1 MDQAWYEADE
11 EQGVVDDVGDL
22 FASYEN
28 QEIAQQEQ
36 AMKKMLEDEKLKRKR
51 LAQPVSQRQLRSAD
65 HDKWELNRMYIGG
78 AVGGG
83 VSGLR
88 EEVLEDD
95 MDEERVHLM
104 VHDIKPPFLDGRQ
117 IFTKQQKPIC
127 IVKDPTSDFVKLSK
141 KGSAIV
147 K

>member
-1 MDQAWYEADE
+1 
-11 EQGVVDDVGDL
+11 
-22 FASYEN
+22 
-28 QEIAQQEQ
+28 
-36 AMKKMLEDEKLKRKR
+36 MKRMLEDEKLKRKR

-83 VSGLR
+83 ITGLK
-88 EEVLEDD
+88 EEVLEGAD
-95 MDEERVHLM
+95 DEERIHLL
-104 VHDIKPPFLDGRQ
+104 VHDIRPPFLDGRQ
-117 IFTKQQKPIC
+117 VFTKQQKAIC